1 MFNIGDKVVYPMH
14 GAGIIESI
22 EEKEI
27 LGSKNKYYIMRM
39 PIEGMSVMIPI
50 DNIEALGI
58 RTVVDKR
65 EADRVFEILSQNPTE
80 MNKIW
85 TKRYRENEKIIKNG
99 DIFEI
104 SEIVRNLIL
113 QDRAKKLSVGE
124 KKILTNAKNIL
135 VSELMLSLEIDNNRA
150 ESLLEDT
157 IK

>member
-14 GAGIIESI
+14 GAGVIESI

-39 PIEGMSVMIPI
+39 PIEDMSVMIPI
-50 DNIEALGI
+50 DHIEALGI
-58 RTVVDKR
+58 RTVVDQNSAK
-65 EADRVFEILSQNPTE
+65 RVFEILSQDPTE

-99 DIFEI
+99 DVFEI
-104 SEIVRNLIL
+104 SEIVRNLIFL
-113 QDRAKKLSVGE
+113 DRAKKLSLGE
-124 KKILTNAKNIL
+124 KKILTNARNIL
-135 VSELMLSLEIDNNRA
+135 VSELMLALEIDNGKA
-150 ESLLEDT
+150 ESLLEES

>member
-14 GAGIIESI
+14 GAGVIESI

-50 DNIEALGI
+50 DNIEVLGI
-58 RTVVDKR
+58 RRVVDKR
-65 EADRVFEILSQNPTE
+65 DAERVFEILSQNPTE

-85 TKRYRENEKIIKNG
+85 TKRYRENEKIIKKG
-99 DIFEI
+99 DIFQM

-113 QDRAKKLSVGE
+113 LDRAKKLSLGE
-124 KKILTNAKNIL
+124 KKILANARNIL
-135 VSELMLSLEIDNNRA
+135 ISELMLVLEIDNNSA
-150 ESLLEDT
+150 ERLLEDT
-157 IK
+157 VK